1 MRYGGDE
8 FVIITEAGKADVKGR
23 LKENFRKVNESGEL
37 PFYLGVSIGD
47 YTVKDK
53 GPKTLDDLLRRA
65 DELMYLEKERK
76 KRGVVPDV

>member
-1 MRYGGDE
+1 M
-8 FVIITEAGKADVKGR
+8 
-23 LKENFRKVNESGEL
+23 
-37 PFYLGVSIGD
+37 SIGD
-47 YTVKDK
+47 YTVKGK